1 MHAPA
6 KGRWRPPHRGRGGA
20 PDYCF
25 FPGSICSLVIPPYPP
40 FPPGRLPPGSSLGYH
55 PSQSQT
61 LGRGMT
67 VVLAKPFGGVASP
80 RISPSPGPPSVPR
93 QTVTQVAVWWEGA
106 DGGPWPLGAGAGGG
120 PWRYLAAAL
129 LFPPLRCR
137 ATLTWWRGLASPRAF
152 AVCWRARGGDQEP
165 GDISIVLLGSPKKT
179 VLYFI
184 KQ

>member
-1 MHAPA
+1 M
-6 KGRWRPPHRGRGGA
+6 
-20 PDYCF
+20 
-25 FPGSICSLVIPPYPP
+25 
-40 FPPGRLPPGSSLGYH
+40 
-55 PSQSQT
+55 
-61 LGRGMT
+61 
-67 VVLAKPFGGVASP
+67 VLAKPFGGVASP

-165 GDISIVLLGSPKKT
+165 GDAFSYFRTCSLCILRTVRLAPVLGMRLW
-179 VLYFI
+179 
-184 KQ
+184 

>member
-1 MHAPA
+1 M
-6 KGRWRPPHRGRGGA
+6 
-20 PDYCF
+20 
-25 FPGSICSLVIPPYPP
+25 
-40 FPPGRLPPGSSLGYH
+40 
-55 PSQSQT
+55 
-61 LGRGMT
+61 
-67 VVLAKPFGGVASP
+67 AKPFGGVASP

-165 GDISIVLLGSPKKT
+165 GDISILLHIEGRMIMMMKLVMLMMAMTKKMMLT
-179 VLYFI
+179 GCR
-184 KQ
+184 